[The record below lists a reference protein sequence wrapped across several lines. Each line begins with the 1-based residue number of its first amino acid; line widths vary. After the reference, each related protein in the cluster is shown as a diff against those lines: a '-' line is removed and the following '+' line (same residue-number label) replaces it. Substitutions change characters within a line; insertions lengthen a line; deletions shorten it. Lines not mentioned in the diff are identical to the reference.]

1 MADTLEKPDHASGD
15 PAGKSGTQDGKKDG
29 QDDIDASRAPLI
41 EHLTELRQRLI
52 YSLMAFFGMFVLCFF
67 FAKPIYNVLVWPFV
81 RVVGA
86 DKAKL
91 IATHFLEQ
99 LYTNIKLA
107 LFGAAFLSF
116 PVVAVQ
122 VYKFVAPGLYK
133 NERGAFVPYL
143 IATPVLFFMGS
154 LVVYFVVLPLLIQF
168 SLDITP
174 QVGGEGKATIELLPK
189 VSEYL
194 SLVMT
199 LILGFGI
206 CFQLPVIMTLLSRA
220 GIFGAAGMRSARRY
234 AIVGIAG
241 ASAVLSPPD
250 PFSMLAMMLPTILL
264 YEASIWIVD
273 RIEKDRKDKDDK
285 DDKGGEG

>member
-1 MADTLEKPDHASGD
+1 MADT
-15 PAGKSGTQDGKKDG
+15 TNRDG
-29 QDDIDASRAPLI
+29 QEDIDASRAPLI

-52 YSLMAFFGMFVLCFF
+52 YSLLAFFGTFVVCFF
-67 FAKPIYNVLVWPFV
+67 FAKPIYNILVWPFV

-86 DKAKL
+86 ENAKL

-99 LYTNIKLA
+99 LFTNIKLA
-107 LFGAAFLSF
+107 MFGAAFLSF

-133 NERGAFVPYL
+133 NERSAFLPYL
-143 IATPVLFFMGS
+143 VATPILFVLGS
-154 LVVYFVVLPLLIQF
+154 LVVYFIVLPLLIQF
-168 SLDITP
+168 SLEITP
-174 QVGGEGKATIELLPK
+174 QTGGDGRASIELLPK

-199 LILGFGI
+199 LVLGFGI
-206 CFQLPVIMTLLSRA
+206 IFQLPVIVTLLARA
-220 GIFGAAGMRSARRY
+220 GVFGAAGMRSARRY

-273 RIEKDRKDKDDK
+273 RVEKERLAK
-285 DDKGGEG
+285 EAQAEPEWARVRH

>member
-1 MADTLEKPDHASGD
+1 MTDTLEKPPEKPPVKPPEAPAKSD
-15 PAGKSGTQDGKKDG
+15 PPEDNG
-29 QDDIDASRAPLI
+29 QSDIDASRAPLI
-41 EHLTELRQRLI
+41 EHLTELRTRLI
-52 YSLMAFFGMFVLCFF
+52 YSLMAFFGTFVVCFF
-67 FAKPIYNVLVWPFV
+67 FAKPIYNILVWPFV

-86 DKAKL
+86 ENAKL

-99 LYTNIKLA
+99 LFTNIKLA
-107 LFGAAFLSF
+107 MFGAAFLSF
-116 PVVAVQ
+116 PVVALQ
-122 VYKFVAPGLYK
+122 IYKFVAPGLYK

-143 IATPVLFFMGS
+143 IATPILFLMGS

-174 QVGGEGKATIELLPK
+174 QVGGDGKATIELLPK

-199 LILGFGI
+199 LVLGFGI
-206 CFQLPVIMTLLSRA
+206 IFQLPVIVTLLARA
-220 GIFGAAGMRSARRY
+220 GIFGAAGLRSARRY

-250 PFSMLAMMLPTILL
+250 PFSMIAMMLPTMLL

-273 RIEKDRKDKDDK
+273 YVEKSAPPPAED
-285 DDKGGEG
+285 

>member
-1 MADTLEKPDHASGD
+1 MTDTLQKPDQSPDTGKD
-15 PAGKSGTQDGKKDG
+15 TPVKVETPADDG
-29 QDDIDASRAPLI
+29 QSDIDASRAPLI

-52 YSLMAFFGMFVLCFF
+52 YSLAAFFGTFVVCFF

-86 DKAKL
+86 ENAKL

-99 LYTNIKLA
+99 LFTNIKLA
-107 LFGAAFLSF
+107 MFGAAFLSF

-122 VYKFVAPGLYK
+122 LYKFVAPGLYK

-143 IATPVLFFMGS
+143 IATPLLFLMGS

-174 QVGGEGKATIELLPK
+174 QVGGDGKATIELLPK

-206 CFQLPVIMTLLSRA
+206 IFQLPVIVTLLARA
-220 GIFGAAGMRSARRY
+220 GVFGAAGMRSARRY

-250 PFSMLAMMLPTILL
+250 PFSMIAMMLPTILL

-273 RIEKDRKDKDDK
+273 RIERDSPPPADTA
-285 DDKGGEG
+285 G

>member
-1 MADTLEKPDHASGD
+1 MTDTLDTAEKKISG
-15 PAGKSGTQDGKKDG
+15 PEVGSDG
-29 QDDIDASRAPLI
+29 QDEIDASRAPLI
-41 EHLTELRQRLI
+41 EHLTELRTRLI
-52 YSLMAFFGMFVLCFF
+52 YSLMAFFGMFVICFF

-122 VYKFVAPGLYK
+122 IYKFVAPGLYK
-133 NERGAFVPYL
+133 HERGAFVPYL
-143 IATPVLFFMGS
+143 IATPVLFFMGT

-174 QVGGEGKATIELLPK
+174 QVGGDGKATIELLPK

-206 CFQLPVIMTLLSRA
+206 CFQLPVIMTLLARA
-220 GIFGAAGMRSARRY
+220 GIFGSSGMRSARRY

-273 RIEKDRKDKDDK
+273 RVEKADKAKADKEKDSTD
-285 DDKGGEG
+285 GEG

>member
-1 MADTLEKPDHASGD
+1 MTDTLQKLDQKID
-15 PAGKSGTQDGKKDG
+15 DIAGKSGTLEEKKDG
-29 QDDIDASRAPLI
+29 QDEIDASRAPLI

-52 YSLMAFFGMFVLCFF
+52 YSLMAFFGMFIVCFF

-122 VYKFVAPGLYK
+122 IYKFVAPGLYK

-143 IATPVLFFMGS
+143 IATPVLFFMGT

-174 QVGGEGKATIELLPK
+174 QVGGDGKATIELLPK

-206 CFQLPVIMTLLSRA
+206 CFQLPVIMTLLARA

-273 RIEKDRKDKDDK
+273 RVEKSDAGKGDKDDMAAVS
-285 DDKGGEG
+285 